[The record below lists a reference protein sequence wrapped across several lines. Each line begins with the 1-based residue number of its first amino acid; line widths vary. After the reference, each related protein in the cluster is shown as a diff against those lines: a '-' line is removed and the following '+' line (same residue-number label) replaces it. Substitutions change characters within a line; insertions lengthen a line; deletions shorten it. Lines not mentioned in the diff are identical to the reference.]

1 MSEQQI
7 SRLNLYSGIHKA
19 LRAYMNDTVQRTS
32 RIDAEDGED
41 LSGGLRQVRELLA
54 FMRKHL
60 QHEAKH
66 VHPAMN
72 ARRPGSAQ
80 VTEGDHDHHDWAI
93 DKLNALCDHV
103 EQASG
108 ARRTAQLYHLQLQLS
123 VFVGEN
129 LVHMNME
136 ETENNAVLW
145 ACYTDEELEG
155 IHYAIVSGIPPEEM
169 QFTMR
174 WMLPALNP
182 QERAGMLLGMR
193 AGMPPPVFEG
203 FLAFACSLLDERDV
217 RKLKAAL
224 DAPQALAA

>member
-32 RIDAEDGED
+32 RIDGEDAED

-60 QHEAKH
+60 QHEARH

-129 LVHMNME
+129 LVHMRSC
-136 ETENNAVLW
+136 TVALTVLPLV
-145 ACYTDEELEG
+145 AFGSSASFMPLASAERCVRFSMLSGLGSKTSPC
-155 IHYAIVSGIPPEEM
+155 AI
-169 QFTMR
+169 
-174 WMLPALNP
+174 
-182 QERAGMLLGMR
+182 
-193 AGMPPPVFEG
+193 
-203 FLAFACSLLDERDV
+203 
-217 RKLKAAL
+217 AAWPL
-224 DAPQALAA
+224 